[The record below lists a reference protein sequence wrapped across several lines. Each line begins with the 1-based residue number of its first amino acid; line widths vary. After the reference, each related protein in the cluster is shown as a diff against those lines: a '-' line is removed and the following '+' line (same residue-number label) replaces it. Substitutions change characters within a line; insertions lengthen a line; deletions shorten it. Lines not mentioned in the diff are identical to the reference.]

1 MPFNYFERF
10 IAFRYLVPLR
20 KGGLLSVISWLSF
33 IGICIGV
40 ATLIIVMSVMNGFH
54 EELKKRIIGF
64 NGHIYIKNV
73 DPYFVHDRNLLGI
86 EEILFV
92 DRNISIQALI
102 SSINKNSGI
111 VVKSINYENIKFYEF
126 IDNTNENS
134 NNLLSDNS
142 IILGEELAF
151 SLGVLP
157 GDEIKVMSSSMIS
170 TPLGQIPRSHKM
182 TVSATFSSGMSE
194 YDKNFAFTSLTNV
207 QKLLNLDDEISTIE
221 IHLKN
226 INNVEKV
233 KSELIKIYNDDYLIK
248 DWIDLNNSFWEVLA
262 TERELMFFVLSLI
275 IVIAAFNI
283 VTSLFILVQNKNK
296 EIAVL
301 KTIGSSDNSIL
312 RIFLLVGTL
321 IGLSGT
327 VIGSILGILF
337 TINIDTIRNFLNAT
351 FNLNLFPSE
360 FYYLDKMPTSIDATQ
375 ITIIILFSL
384 IISITATVYPAYKAS
399 KTEIRGILNNA

>member
-20 KGGLLSVISWLSF
+20 KGGLLSIISWLSF

>member
-20 KGGLLSVISWLSF
+20 KGGLLSGISWLSF

-54 EELKKRIIGF
+54 DELKKRIIGF
-64 NGHIYIKNV
+64 NGHIYIKNIE
-73 DPYFVHDRNLLGI
+73 PYFENDKSLSEI
-86 EEILFV
+86 KEILFI

-102 SSINKNSGI
+102 SSANKSNGI
-111 VVKSINYENIKFYEF
+111 VIKSINDENIKFYEF
-126 IDNTNENS
+126 V
-134 NNLLSDNS
+134 NNLNNDNLLTANS

-157 GDEIKVMSSSMIS
+157 GDEIKVTSSSMIS

-194 YDKNFAFTSLTNV
+194 YDKNFAFTSLANV
-207 QKLLNLDDEISTIE
+207 QKLLSLNNEISTIE
-221 IHLKN
+221 IHLKD
-226 INNVEKV
+226 INDVEKV
-233 KSELIKIYNDDYLIK
+233 KSDLLKIYNDDYLVK
-248 DWIDLNNSFWEVLA
+248 DWIDLNSSFWEVLA

-275 IVIAAFNI
+275 IIIAAFNI
-283 VTSLFILVQNKNK
+283 VTSLFILVQNKNR

-301 KTIGSSDNSIL
+301 KTIGSSDSSIL
-312 RIFLLVGTL
+312 RIFLLVGTF
-321 IGLSGT
+321 IGFSGT
-327 VIGSILGILF
+327 IIGSILGILF
-337 TINIDTIRNFLNAT
+337 TINIDTIRNLLNST

-360 FYYLDKMPTSIDATQ
+360 FYYLDKMPTSIDLTQ
-375 ITIIILFSL
+375 IILIIFFSL
-384 IISITATVYPAYKAS
+384 IISIIATVYPAYKAS
-399 KTEIRGILNNA
+399 KTEIRGILNNV

>member
-20 KGGLLSVISWLSF
+20 KGGLLSIISWLSF

-126 IDNTNENS
+126 IDNTNENR

-157 GDEIKVMSSSMIS
+157 GEEIKVMSSSMIS